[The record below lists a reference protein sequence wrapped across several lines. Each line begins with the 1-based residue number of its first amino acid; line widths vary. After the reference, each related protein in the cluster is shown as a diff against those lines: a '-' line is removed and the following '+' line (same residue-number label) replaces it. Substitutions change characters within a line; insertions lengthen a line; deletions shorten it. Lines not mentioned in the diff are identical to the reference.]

1 MFILKE
7 ATLLGADPFIYPGSE
22 HKKGDNGDYYGYCSV
37 YPSFK
42 DYEFNPRQAKD
53 LDYYFSFNTKTG
65 EIDFTGYPWD
75 FIKEEIAK
83 KPYPPEI
90 IAFMKKENPNFKR
103 ILKLGR
109 SIIYYVDGK
118 WTTKEPKI

>member
-1 MFILKE
+1 MSIIIIPLSLF
-7 ATLLGADPFIYPGSE
+7 
-22 HKKGDNGDYYGYCSV
+22 
-37 YPSFK
+37 
-42 DYEFNPRQAKD
+42 D
-53 LDYYFSFNTKTG
+53 LTFSFCTNTG
-65 EIDFTGYPWD
+65 EINFTGYPWD

-83 KPYPPEI
+83 KPYPSEI